1 MSMSTNSMPLWLLCA
16 LGNCYGEIT
25 VSTQGFI
32 SQGFVASHNTTLF
45 DKDSDFSTDLTEAAV
60 RIALQTDQR
69 LRFSMQTLYRR
80 AGSHQEEGLR
90 IDHLLLDYN
99 LPTESSNYSAG
110 VQLGRIKPKIGLYNE
125 SRDIAWTRPGIFL
138 SQSIYPEILRDAY
151 LTADGIYLYQRWYFS
166 DSNLSL
172 NLGYG
177 HPDTGDKVAENY
189 WGESAQGDMS
199 TDPATN
205 IALTYQLRNNWLFGW
220 SWVEASFDFDAD
232 RDASITSGT
241 LDISM
246 NIFSLQY
253 QGEEW
258 ELTAELALNDIED
271 EGHFP
276 VELGNNP
283 YAQPFLPDSKENESL
298 RYSLQARY
306 RLSSHWTLTGRY
318 EVQYF
323 DKNDKSGEDYAE
335 ISRQAAELAELVNP
349 PGTNT
354 LTAQPNYSAY
364 GKAWTAGIE
373 WQPNKQWL
381 VRAEATA
388 GEGLAWVPTL
398 LEFCEDTVNEKY
410 WSIFAVQ
417 ASYRF

>member
-1 MSMSTNSMPLWLLCA
+1 MSIFTNSLPLWLLCA
-16 LGNCYGEIT
+16 LGNCYGATTI
-25 VSTQGFI
+25 STQGFI
-32 SQGFVASHNTTLF
+32 SQGMVASHNTTLF
-45 DKDSDFSTDLTEAAV
+45 DKDSDFDAGLTEAAV
-60 RIALQTDQR
+60 RIAVQTDQR
-69 LRFSMQTLYRR
+69 MRLSMQTLYRH
-80 AGSHQEEGLR
+80 AGSHQQEGLH

-99 LPTESSNYSAG
+99 LPTDASNYNAG

-125 SRDIAWTRPGIFL
+125 SRDMPWTRPGIFL
-138 SQSIYPEILRDAY
+138 PQSIYPEILRDAY
-151 LTADGIYLYQRWYFS
+151 LTADGIYIYQQWHFS
-166 DSNLSL
+166 GSELSL
-172 NLGYG
+172 HFGYG
-177 HPDTGDKVAENY
+177 HPDASDKVAENY
-189 WGESAQGDMS
+189 WGENARGDMS

-205 IALTYQLRNNWLFGW
+205 IALTYQLGNSWLFGW
-220 SWVEASFDFDAD
+220 SWVDASFDFDAD
-232 RDASITSGT
+232 SDANITSGT
-241 LDISM
+241 LDFSM
-246 NIFSLQY
+246 NLFSLQY
-253 QGEEW
+253 QGEQW
-258 ELTAELALNDIED
+258 ELTAELALSDIED

-283 YAQPFLPDSKENESL
+283 YAQPFLPDSKDNESL
-298 RYSLQARY
+298 SYSLQARY
-306 RLSSHWTLTGRY
+306 RLNSHWTLTGRY

-323 DKNDKSGEDYAE
+323 DKNDKNGDDYAE
-335 ISRQAAELAELVNP
+335 LSRQAAELAELVNP
-349 PGTNT
+349 PGSST